1 MFLFGFS
8 PEAIAKVQLLEITSK
23 FILKKNAEKCRNYF
37 LIAQIEPF
45 IIALAVI

>member
-23 FILKKNAEKCRNYF
+23 FILKKMRKNVE
-37 LIAQIEPF
+37 
-45 IIALAVI
+45 IIF